1 MQHSENKKPSG
12 SLQNTVS
19 ASKFISIA
27 PFAQT
32 AIFLSIAVW
41 LLGFFYFFLP
51 FFQTSIRLDCCE
63 FCDFG
68 QTPKNCCQDFIGVFP
83 KIGVPQNSWFT
94 MENPIK
100 MDDLGVPP
108 FSETSINPFPDHTLP
123 VMLRFHSLQAGVC
136 MIRFHVDSKK
146 IGAFELSVFPYLTT
160 IYYSWWLNQRN
171 WKILVKL
178 NHFPNCR
185 AKNQKCLKP
194 PARFE
199 TNLFPAP
206 EKKLFWFTRILW
218 WLAPKRQHFGREVL
232 MISAYSAT
240 ASHQTSSKH
249 SRSRTPRPPRGG
261 KASSKDPD
269 QWNNKWIK
277 IEETK
282 NNIELW
288 RQWWES
294 HGKKP
299 FA

>member
-1 MQHSENKKPSG
+1 MQHAENKKPSG

-63 FCDFG
+63 FCDFA

-108 FSETSINPFPDHTLP
+108 FSETSIDPFPDHTLP
-123 VMLRFHSLQAGVC
+123 VMLHFHSLQAGVC
-136 MIRFHVDSKK
+136 MDSNK

-160 IYYSWWLNQRN
+160 IYYSWWLNQPN

-178 NHFPNCR
+178 DHFPNYSR
-185 AKNQKCLKP
+185 ARKSKM
-194 PARFE
+194 FE
-199 TNLFPAP
+199 T
-206 EKKLFWFTRILW
+206 
-218 WLAPKRQHFGREVL
+218 
-232 MISAYSAT
+232 
-240 ASHQTSSKH
+240 TS
-249 SRSRTPRPPRGG
+249 
-261 KASSKDPD
+261 
-269 QWNNKWIK
+269 
-277 IEETK
+277 
-282 NNIELW
+282 
-288 RQWWES
+288 
-294 HGKKP
+294 
-299 FA
+299 